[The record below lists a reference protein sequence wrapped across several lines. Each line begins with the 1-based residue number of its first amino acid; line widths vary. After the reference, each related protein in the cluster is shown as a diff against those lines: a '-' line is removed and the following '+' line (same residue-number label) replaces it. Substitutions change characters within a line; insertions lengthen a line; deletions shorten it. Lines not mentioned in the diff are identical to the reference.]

1 MKVHYKTH
9 LKPRKGDYGDVPP
22 PYTTIQVP
30 LEQIE
35 VQFQQQPE
43 EQVLENVEYIPTVP
57 TQMIQTETI
66 QSNLPSYEIQTLQ
79 EISYANGLENTAGEE
94 NLILQPLVQPSISF
108 AFWTPNTN
116 FNGIGSASALTA
128 TTEI

>member
-1 MKVHYKTH
+1 M
-9 LKPRKGDYGDVPP
+9 
-22 PYTTIQVP
+22 P

-35 VQFQQQPE
+35 VQFQQQQPE
-43 EQVLENVEYIPTVP
+43 EQVLGNVEFIPTVP
-57 TQMIQTETI
+57 TQIIQTETI

-79 EISYANGLENTAGEE
+79 EISYSNGLENTGGEE

-116 FNGIGSASALTA
+116 FNGIGSGNALTA